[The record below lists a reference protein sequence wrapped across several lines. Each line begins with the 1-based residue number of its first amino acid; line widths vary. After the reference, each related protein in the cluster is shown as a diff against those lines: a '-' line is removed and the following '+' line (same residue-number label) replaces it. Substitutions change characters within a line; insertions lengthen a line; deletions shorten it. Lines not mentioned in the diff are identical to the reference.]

1 MTSKESLYENIVG
14 NMKYYVNERSRIQ
27 QNIHRTS
34 LKGNE
39 VLNCTIYKFDH
50 LTQKDSRT
58 KSIIH
63 INTLAQI
70 FYESFSGK
78 QVDQLSSIPI
88 LFLFEKS
95 VVEGVKLPGAYI
107 LDLTNDS
114 FLLLKDVDIEKLKLT
129 LRVTKPVIAVGY
141 VLNEE
146 LEETNF
152 PERILEESREL
163 SNSLIEMLDLHGDL
177 SSYVETSFALEDMDF
192 PLLLIQ
198 WIEKK

>member
-1 MTSKESLYENIVG
+1 MTSKETLYETIVG
-14 NMKYYVNERSRIQ
+14 NMKYYVNEIGRIQ
-27 QNIHRTS
+27 QNIHRTNF
-34 LKGNE
+34 KGND
-39 VLNCTIYKFDH
+39 VLNCTIYKFNH
-50 LTQKDSRT
+50 LTQKDSQT
-58 KSIIH
+58 NFIIH

-70 FYESFSGK
+70 FYESFSSK

-107 LDLTNDS
+107 LDITNDS
-114 FLLLKDVDIEKLKLT
+114 FLLLKDVDIEKLKIT
-129 LRVTKPVIAVGY
+129 LGVTKPVIAVGY

-146 LEETNF
+146 LKETYS
-152 PERILEESREL
+152 PERILEESRDL

-177 SSYVETSFALEDMDF
+177 SSYVETSFALEDLDI